1 MLYYQYLI
9 ALTSYRLSLAE
20 EKKKKNELMSF
31 EGKVQKHGVKEK
43 LANKAPIDFLEI
55 PANAMQYP
63 RIY

>member
-1 MLYYQYLI
+1 LI
-9 ALTSYRLSLAE
+9 ALTSYRLSFAE
-20 EKKKKNELMSF
+20 EKKKNELMSF

-43 LANKAPIDFLEI
+43 LANKPPIDFLEI